1 MEDVNTPRV
10 PSLVLLRTIRG
21 FLFVSDDSNF
31 HIGTPRTRPQV
42 LVTVDVQGA
51 RDKFRF
57 RHALHGELTLHKLK
71 AKSHVPSVLPTNIEQ
86 GICDLTKA
94 CHLYGLHQ
102 FFKHVS
108 TKPCNFLQLLER
120 SIGGISL

>member
-1 MEDVNTPRV
+1 
-10 PSLVLLRTIRG
+10 
-21 FLFVSDDSNF
+21 
-31 HIGTPRTRPQV
+31 

-71 AKSHVPSVLPTNIEQ
+71 AESHVPSVLPTNIEQ
-86 GICDLTKA
+86 RIGDLTKA
-94 CHLYGLHQ
+94 CHLHSLHQ

-108 TKPCNFLQLLER
+108 TKPSNFLQLLER
-120 SIGGISL
+120 SLGRIGL